1 MNMKGIAI
9 YVVVISMVCL
19 KYAASGQDKTFTNS
33 AGIEF
38 VLIEPGTMV
47 VGRFQPPY
55 PVPEDTVKGAQRP
68 MNMWMGDGRGY
79 NEEEFR
85 LAKEMATE
93 DSSPGFEVNISRRF
107 YIGKFEVTQ
116 GEWAAVMGT
125 NPSVFRGPKIDNADR
140 HLVENVTWDD
150 VQKFIAKLNA
160 MEDGRSCNHCC

>member
-79 NEEEFR
+79 NEEEFQHACDVHSILR
-85 LAKEMATE
+85 IPE
-93 DSSPGFEVNISRRF
+93 DQI
-107 YIGKFEVTQ
+107 
-116 GEWAAVMGT
+116 
-125 NPSVFRGPKIDNADR
+125 
-140 HLVENVTWDD
+140 
-150 VQKFIAKLNA
+150 
-160 MEDGRSCNHCC
+160 